1 MHFSTWVNPETHLQ
15 SSSNPATTTTTNRPL
30 HSIVKT
36 RCCFNVKFR
45 FSCFLAPGVRGG
57 FSTQCLNRFPPWR
70 CGDFREGKLVSC
82 LLANYLA
89 LLVSWLCF
97 SMFFLCL
104 LSRYI
109 TSAWDL
115 KLLQYI
121 FSVETKN
128 DRRFWRCFAG
138 SHWGQGAGRFHSKL
152 YAGLA
157 QAMVCSNW
165 TCEALKRK

>member
-15 SSSNPATTTTTNRPL
+15 SSSNPATTTTTATNRPL

-57 FSTQCLNRFPPWR
+57 FSTQCFDRFPPWR
-70 CGDFREGKLVSC
+70 CGEFREGKLLSCLFAYYVAFLVSC
-82 LLANYLA
+82 
-89 LLVSWLCF
+89 F
-97 SMFFLCL
+97 DLCL

-109 TSAWDL
+109 TSAWIWNC
-115 KLLQYI
+115 YSI
-121 FSVETKN
+121 FFSVATKKWSKILALL
-128 DRRFWRCFAG
+128 RWE
-138 SHWGQGAGRFHSKL
+138 STGARGWSL